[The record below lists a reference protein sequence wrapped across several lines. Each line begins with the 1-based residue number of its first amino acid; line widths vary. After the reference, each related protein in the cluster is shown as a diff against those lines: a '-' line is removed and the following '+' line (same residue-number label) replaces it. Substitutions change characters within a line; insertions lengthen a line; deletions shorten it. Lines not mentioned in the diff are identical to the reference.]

1 MIISKKKIRE
11 FFGAIFFLI
20 PTLVYSQRLIASE
33 GFSSCADFDNV
44 GFSIITIIVGLPVL
58 ILIAKLP
65 NRTPFWNVWDRLN
78 QNGINR
84 IFEVLVCLGVKLFGS
99 FFIGMI
105 IADFFK
111 CGGSIWDSHLT

>member
-1 MIISKKKIRE
+1 MSKKKIGE
-11 FFGAIFFLI
+11 ILVSTLFLI
-20 PTLVYSQRLIASE
+20 PTLVYSQRVIASD
-33 GFSSCADFDNV
+33 GLNSCADFDNL

-58 ILIAKLP
+58 ILVAKIP

-84 IFEVLVCLGVKLFGS
+84 IFEILVCLGVKFFGS

-105 IADFFK
+105 IADFFI
-111 CGGSIWDSHLT
+111 CGGSIWD